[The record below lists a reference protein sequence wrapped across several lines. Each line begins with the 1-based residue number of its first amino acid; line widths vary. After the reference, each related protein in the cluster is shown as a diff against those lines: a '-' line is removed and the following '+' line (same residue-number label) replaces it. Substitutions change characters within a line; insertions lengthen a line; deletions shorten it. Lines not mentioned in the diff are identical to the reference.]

1 MSLHGTRTYQS
12 CLANPTKIIIKTIA
26 PDAHDRVYGVHP
38 AAPHNPRT
46 TPPLRR
52 TTPRTTVEGV
62 GGRAG
67 GRAGYIFHFWIAG
80 PKAVKSDNQEI
91 TIWSILW
98 PRARHGPKWKFSDN
112 QIGLGGGRADPAR
125 ASHAG
130 RRASSS
136 CSPHAEQ
143 TL

>member
-1 MSLHGTRTYQS
+1 MLMTECTESTQ
-12 CLANPTKIIIKTIA
+12 P
-26 PDAHDRVYGVHP
+26 
-38 AAPHNPRT
+38 PRT
-46 TPPLRR
+46 FPAQPPHCAAQ
-52 TTPRTTVEGV
+52 PPAQPSSGWV
-62 GGRAG
+62 G

-98 PRARHGPKWKFSDN
+98 PRARHGPKLKFSDN

>member
-1 MSLHGTRTYQS
+1 MPLHGTPTSQS
-12 CLANPTKIIIKTIA
+12 CSANPTKIIIKTIA

-38 AAPHNPRT
+38 AAPHNPPIAPHN
-46 TPPLRR
+46 PPHNRR
-52 TTPRTTVEGV
+52 
-62 GGRAG
+62 GGGWAG

-98 PRARHGPKWKFSDN
+98 PRARHGPKMKFSDN